1 MNDNI
6 RKYGSF
12 LLVVMLVLSMSVA
25 FVGIGAADKS
35 ADLNDGER
43 YWVGQVLDYENETI
57 SDNEDM
63 SITSAEVVELGDDG
77 GFVTELSPDD
87 GNISIDTADYDASS
101 YELRY
106 DYEDTAESTEGSETV
121 EFELAEQRL
130 SVDPADVRV
139 DNEDDSETTFEID
152 SNRNSFDVNV
162 SVDNLSDSDL
172 AQVFSVGETEYT
184 EDDVEDGQLQV
195 DASDDIDVDFE
206 DIDADEY
213 DFNFEVV
220 DTGVSDNASVTVAE
234 PGDALVEFEESYV
247 NVAEGDYEDI
257 TLTFEETDSAYVV
270 IGDED
275 DMGYEIKFDVED
287 TDEDGEVTVV
297 FNSYLAGQSGN
308 DVDLEDIIYVH
319 EDSNGEVTVESETE
333 LDDRQLSTG
342 DYDMSVFAD
351 DRDGDETDVGS
362 LDITERSS
370 TGVTSMVMP
379 GDTDVDDYD
388 DVSDAVSES
397 DTVAENDALVL
408 EVEMNGIYGFFDD
421 SATLSSEATENN
433 GLYAE
438 ILRDAPNTNDHVDL
452 STADIYTNSDEG
464 VFYVVVDVTDEEFRI
479 DADYDVEVGLT
490 DDNPYVDEDE
500 DEVFELAISTEERDT
515 EFNNKNSDDVVEVEQ
530 GDTLEVTADTNV
542 ADGTE
547 RRFTVRQTGE
557 DSFVKNVDVTSEDGV
572 FTAEFEEERLSTGS
586 EFTVQVREETERVDA
601 VMVES
606 TGTDD
611 EDVDD
616 GTDDED
622 VDDGTDDTDTD
633 DGTDDT
639 DTDDGTDDTDTDDG
653 TDDGD
658 VDTTDDDTPGFGA
671 LVALVALIGAALLA
685 LRRNN

>member
-1 MNDNI
+1 MNDNT

-12 LLVVMLVLSMSVA
+12 LLVVMLVLSMSIA

-87 GNISIDTADYDASS
+87 GNVSIDTADYDASS

-106 DYEDTAESTEGSETV
+106 DYEDTSETESDGSEVV

-152 SNRNSFDVNV
+152 SNRNSFYVNV
-162 SVDNLSDSDL
+162 SADNLSDSDL

-206 DIDADEY
+206 DIDADDYEFTF
-213 DFNFEVV
+213 DVV
-220 DTGVSDNASVTVAE
+220 DTDASATTSLVVAE
-234 PGDALVEFEESYV
+234 PGDSVVQFSESYV
-247 NVAEGDYEDI
+247 SVAEGDYKNI
-257 TLTFEETDSAYVV
+257 SVTFEETDSAHVV
-270 IGDED
+270 IGDDD
-275 DMGYEIKFDVED
+275 DMGYEISFNVED
-287 TDEDGEVTVV
+287 TDENGEVDVV
-297 FNSYLAGQSGN
+297 FNTYLAGQSADE
-308 DVDLEDIIYVH
+308 DVDLEDIVYVH
-319 EDSNGEVTVESETE
+319 EDSDGEITERSETQ
-333 LDDRQLSTG
+333 LVDRQLATG
-342 DYDMSVFAD
+342 SYDMSAFVD
-351 DRDGDETDVGS
+351 DEHGDETDVGA
-362 LDITERSS
+362 LDIMDRSS
-370 TGVTSMVMP
+370 TGVTSMALP
-379 GDTDVDDYD
+379 GDVDVDDYD
-388 DVSDAVSES
+388 DVVDAASETS
-397 DTVAENDALVL
+397 TVAEDDTLVL
-408 EVEMNGIYGFFDD
+408 EVEMNGIYGFFND
-421 SATLSSEATENN
+421 SATLSGDASENN

-452 STADIYTNSDEG
+452 STADIYTNSDDG
-464 VFYVVVDVTDEEFRI
+464 VFYVVVDVTDEEFNI

-490 DDNPYVDEDE
+490 TDNPYVEEDE
-500 DEVFELAISTEERDT
+500 DEESFELTISTEERDT
-515 EFNNKNSDDVVEVEQ
+515 EFTNLNSDDVVEVEQ
-530 GDTLEVTADTNV
+530 GEELEVTAETNV
-542 ADGTE
+542 AEGTE
-547 RRFTVRQTGE
+547 RRVTVRKTGE
-557 DSFVKNVDVTSEDGV
+557 DSFVRNIDVTSEDGE
-572 FTAEFEEERLSTGS
+572 FTATFEEDRLSTGAT
-586 EFTVQVREETERVDA
+586 FTVQVREETDRVDA
-601 VMVES
+601 LMVES
-606 TGTDD
+606 TGVDDEDVDDGTDD

-622 VDDGTDDTDTD
+622 VDDGTDDGDAD
-633 DGTDDT
+633 DGTDDDST
-639 DTDDGTDDTDTDDG
+639 
-653 TDDGD
+653 
-658 VDTTDDDTPGFGA
+658 TTDDDTPGFGA